1 MPNYKNTLREIEAE
15 MDSYRTVINNLAA
28 DYTGAINRVES
39 DLQRLKGSLTEQGE
53 SAYRQAHYPDKTAFS
68 RRISAVQEK
77 TRTVTEHHLNRLKK
91 EIDAYFEHPVRADYS
106 ARITAI
112 ITSGMKLSRHE
123 FDSLCNS
130 AEGYGEARL
139 AQAVGEKQ
147 DAKYVLRLPDADAV
161 YKAAD
166 RLKTTVNGTLKYYSG
181 KDSELIDLMP
191 GVEHGIMYIA
201 LGDAFYRTKPVA
213 EAEKALD
220 AAYALM
226 PQKEA
231 KTALSESDKR
241 LIDAIIAPDSLQR
254 YPFATEERVKQLCK
268 EDPQLKELFSLDSR
282 YAKFTTEED

>member
-28 DYTGAINRVES
+28 DYTGAVNRVES

-53 SAYRQAHYPDKTAFS
+53 SAYRQAHYPDKTVFS
-68 RRISAVQEK
+68 RRISAAQEK

-91 EIDAYFEHPVRADYS
+91 EIDAYFEHPVRAEFS
-106 ARITAI
+106 TRITAI
-112 ITSGMKLSRHE
+112 ITIGMKLSRHE
-123 FDSLCNS
+123 FDSLCNA
-130 AEGYGEARL
+130 AEGYNESRL
-139 AQAVGEKQ
+139 VQAAGEK
-147 DAKYVLRLPDADAV
+147 AGYEFRLPDADAV

-166 RLKTTVNGTLKYYSG
+166 RLKTSVNGTLKYYSG
-181 KDSELIDLMP
+181 KNSELIDLMP
-191 GVEHGIMYIA
+191 GVEHGIMYSA
-201 LGDAFYRTKPVA
+201 LGDAFYRTKPAA